1 MHNLVQTRRFL
12 ALTAFCGSLA
22 LAPVSFA
29 APAMSAQMR
38 PTTDVAPSL
47 RGKPDPQMKAVLNA
61 LKSLHPLPL
70 AKLKPRE
77 ARLQPGAAD
86 AVKHLLVRQGRSTA
100 PEKVASVSDIKVPG
114 PPGAP
119 DVTVRL
125 YKPLNAPSGPLPVI
139 MYFHGGG
146 FVIASVAAYDA
157 SYRGMANKTGAI
169 VAAVA
174 YRYAPEHRLPAAHE
188 DSYAATQYFLNNA
201 ERHGGDSRRVAV
213 MGESAGGNLAT
224 DMCIMAKLRGGK
236 MPVHQTLI
244 YPFVNDKILA
254 SHRAYYNAK
263 PLDTPGVKW
272 FLKYAPPLSRAT
284 KKRIAPLLTPL
295 YAPNSLIKGLPPATV
310 IGAEIDPLQ
319 SEGQLYTIKL
329 RQNGVP
335 TSYRLFRG
343 VTHEFFGMS
352 AVLDKAKAA
361 QTLAANELKAAF
373 AR

>member
-1 MHNLVQTRRFL
+1 
-12 ALTAFCGSLA
+12 
-22 LAPVSFA
+22 
-29 APAMSAQMR
+29 
-38 PTTDVAPSL
+38 
-47 RGKPDPQMKAVLNA
+47 MKAVLDS
-61 LKSLHPLPL
+61 LQSLHPLPI

-86 AVKHLLVRQGRSTA
+86 AVKHLLIKQGRSTA
-100 PEKVASVSDIKVPG
+100 PEPVASVADVTVPG

-119 DVTVRL
+119 DVKVRL
-125 YKPLNAPSGPLPVI
+125 YKPLRAPAGPLPVI

-146 FVIASVAAYDA
+146 FVIASVAAYDS
-157 SYRGMANKTGAI
+157 SYRAMANRTGAM

-201 ERHGGDSRRVAV
+201 EKFGGNSSKVAV

-254 SHRAYYNAK
+254 SHRAYARAK

-272 FLKYAPPLSRAT
+272 FLTYAPPLSKA
-284 KKRIAPLLTPL
+284 KQKEIAALLTPL
-295 YAPNSLIKGLPPATV
+295 YAPDSLIKGLPPATV
-310 IGAEIDPLQ
+310 VAAEIDPLQ
-319 SEGQLYTIKL
+319 TEGQLYALKL
-329 RQNGVP
+329 RQNGVR
-335 TSYRLFRG
+335 TSYRLYPG
-343 VTHEFFGMS
+343 VTHEFFGMR
-352 AVLDKAKAA
+352 AVLNKAQDAENFAA
-361 QTLAANELKAAF
+361 SELKAAF